1 MNAQNVVVPVAHV
14 ADKSAGEAVAT
25 VDEAASRSRKVL
37 LVEDHELVRLGTGLL
52 LEALPGL
59 HCQATHCRS
68 LDEAW
73 RACGSGETFD
83 LVLLDLNLCDS
94 KGLQGLRVLREAF
107 PALPIAVITGT
118 EDEFV
123 IRQAQG
129 MGAKGYLLKSW
140 TPAQLRNALIALLA
154 DPQDSA
160 SRSQDRFPRLSAT
173 NSFDRVAEL
182 GPRHLEILELVLSG
196 CNNREIG
203 AATELSIGTVKN
215 YVSAILLALDVRSR
229 SHLISLFR

>member
-1 MNAQNVVVPVAHV
+1 MSQGNF
-14 ADKSAGEAVAT
+14 KSHLAEETGDGALPP
-25 VDEAASRSRKVL
+25 ASDDHRKDRKVL

-52 LEALPGL
+52 LDSLPGL
-59 HCQATHCRS
+59 RCNTTHCRS

-73 RACGSGETFD
+73 RACSSGTTYD

-94 KGLQGLRVLREAF
+94 KGLQGLRVLREGF

-129 MGAKGYLLKSW
+129 MGARGYLLKSW
-140 TPAQLRNALIALLA
+140 APAQLQSALLALLA
-154 DPQDSA
+154 DPQDGA
-160 SRSQDRFPRLSAT
+160 ARSLDRFPRLTAT
-173 NSFDRVAEL
+173 SSFDRVAEL

-203 AATELSIGTVKN
+203 AATDLSIGTVKN

>member
-1 MNAQNVVVPVAHV
+1 MQQDPSTAPGPDQQGAPAHT
-14 ADKSAGEAVAT
+14 A
-25 VDEAASRSRKVL
+25 AASPAPQARRVL

-52 LEALPGL
+52 LEGLPGVS
-59 HCQATHCRS
+59 CNVTYCRS

-73 RACGSGETFD
+73 RACSSGGGFD

-107 PALPIAVITGT
+107 PDLSIAVMTGT

-129 MGAKGYLLKSW
+129 MGARGYLLKSW
-140 TPAQLRNALIALLA
+140 SPEQLRNALGALLA
-154 DPQDSA
+154 DPRDA
-160 SRSQDRFPRLSAT
+160 AVRGPERFPRLTAT

-203 AATELSIGTVKN
+203 TATGLSIGTVKN